1 NDLARSVRVD
11 AAGDVVAGGE
21 LLNTGKGKDFV
32 VVKLSGGTGAQL
44 WRQQINGSA
53 SLDDLA
59 RSVRLDPA
67 GDVIAG
73 GELRNTGSTDFAVF
87 KFAGATGTELWR
99 HVVDGSAAG
108 TDVARS
114 IRVDAAGDV
123 VAAGELQNVATGMDF
138 VVMKLSGATG
148 AEAWRTQIKGRA
160 SLDDL
165 VRSVRVDAAGDVVA
179 AGELQNTGTGLDFTV
194 VKLSGGSGTEI
205 WRRVLNGSASGNDA
219 AHAVR
224 IEPMGDI

>member
-1 NDLARSVRVD
+1 
-11 AAGDVVAGGE
+11 
-21 LLNTGKGKDFV
+21 
-32 VVKLSGGTGAQL
+32 
-44 WRQQINGSA
+44 
-53 SLDDLA
+53 
-59 RSVRLDPA
+59 
-67 GDVIAG
+67 
-73 GELRNTGSTDFAVF
+73 
-87 KFAGATGTELWR
+87 LWR

-148 AEAWRTQIKGRA
+148 AEAWRTQIKGTA

-165 VRSVRVDAAGDVVA
+165 DRAVRGDAAGDVVA

-224 IEPMGDI
+224 IEPMGDILACGAVQNTGTDLDFAVVKLSGVDGSVMWRKEINGTSSGPDQASALAEDSSGDVVAAGFEQNVGS